1 MKYITEDLNKVIIDK
16 CNYTKANLNCIK
28 KGIYLHVFQPS
39 EDIYENRKNKKHKI
53 ESNTVVLKPGKFTG
67 GLFGRC
73 TNYYKS
79 WKYES
84 THEFCMLNEVKSYLV
99 VDLSKF
105 NNDYVARV
113 EAGLTSII
121 EQVIG
126 KTKRQENGSKSEYRE
141 LLNKEVQLTDE
152 MLKKLT
158 DIIHC
163 QIKNDMALEIN
174 KALYIVNYDN

>member
-1 MKYITEDLNKVIIDK
+1 MRYITEDLNKVILEK
-16 CNYTKANLNCIK
+16 CNATKTNLADIK

-39 EDIYENRKNKKHKI
+39 EDIYENRKNRLHI
-53 ESNTVVLKPGKFTG
+53 IHSETIVFKPGKFTS

-73 TNYYKS
+73 HSYYKS
-79 WKYES
+79 WKYKS
-84 THEFCMLNEVKSYLV
+84 TNEFCLLNEVKSYLI
-99 VDLSKF
+99 VDLSNY

-113 EAGLTSII
+113 EAGLMSII

-126 KTKRQENGSKSEYRE
+126 ETKRQENGSKSEYR

-152 MLKKLT
+152 MIKKLT

-163 QIKNDMALEIN
+163 QIENDMALEVN
-174 KALYIVNYDN
+174 KEIYIVN